1 MLQLGL
7 NLRSLALRLFL
18 MFSLIIFPSWSC
30 IHQICSRVF
39 GTQRCLLGKCL
50 WLSSFLTLFCF
61 LDFNPGSQSGGPP
74 KGCGFSWPL
83 WAITA
88 PWALTPKHTYTKT
101 RTHTLGPPAA
111 MVLWWDPAFLVRD
124 DGAGVDTRPTPDHS
138 APLSRGLK
146 LRNSVHGKESWVM
159 RMTGLQL
166 GSPQTGVWES
176 PPFLLPPDLCVVW
189 PLLWFQ
195 RLLPQCLQV
204 NPTLYFS

>member
-39 GTQRCLLGKCL
+39 GTQRCFLGKCL

-88 PWALTPKHTYTKT
+88 PWAL
-101 RTHTLGPPAA
+101 LGI
-111 MVLWWDPAFLVRD
+111 R
-124 DGAGVDTRPTPDHS
+124 S
-138 APLSRGLK
+138 S
-146 LRNSVHGKESWVM
+146 HGKLTSCWFTCLCHWPVPSLKIGSISLLSIL
-159 RMTGLQL
+159 TAWHSL
-166 GSPQTGVWES
+166 GIQWTPAEWGNMWMSGNEATL
-176 PPFLLPPDLCVVW
+176 FLWSLSAASGSLDIFLWSKPLPEHISASSCSD
-189 PLLWFQ
+189 Q
-195 RLLPQCLQV
+195 RW
-204 NPTLYFS
+204 Y